1 MFEEFINIFLI
12 DTTHNLYNYIVNFKC
27 SGTTRWFFL
36 HSIINFIVVYYG
48 VNDVYT
54 CITNSS
60 ECYKISWNYN
70 SVKVYNYATL
80 LHIYHC
86 IFFKLTKDDYLHH
99 FLMVAICGTL
109 CYILKSIISSFAL
122 FFLTGLPGA
131 IDYMLLYLVKTNKI
145 NSITEKKIYTFL
157 SAYIRAPGCT
167 YTLAIGMNG
176 IFNYYNQEDYTKL
189 VTLMI
194 TILLIFWNGQYYFM
208 KSHES
213 YIRKI

>member
-1 MFEEFINIFLI
+1 MLQEFINICLI
-12 DTTHNLYNYIVNFKC
+12 DATHNLYNYIVNFKC
-27 SGTTRWFFL
+27 TSTTRWFLL
-36 HSIINFIVVYYG
+36 HSIINFIVVYYSL
-48 VNDVYT
+48 NDVYT
-54 CITNSS
+54 CLIYSSDCYRIPWNNNS
-60 ECYKISWNYN
+60 I
-70 SVKVYNYATL
+70 KVYNYATL

-99 FLMVAICGTL
+99 FLMVVICGTL
-109 CYILKSIISSFAL
+109 CYKLKSIISSFAL

-145 NSITEKKIYTFL
+145 NSIVEKRIYTFL

-176 IFNYYNQEDYTKL
+176 IFNYYNNQDYKNL
-189 VTLMI
+189 LI
-194 TILLIFWNGQYYFM
+194 LSLTIFLIFWNGQYYFM

-213 YIRKI
+213 YIRKV

>member
-1 MFEEFINIFLI
+1 
-12 DTTHNLYNYIVNFKC
+12 
-27 SGTTRWFFL
+27 
-36 HSIINFIVVYYG
+36 
-48 VNDVYT
+48 
-54 CITNSS
+54 
-60 ECYKISWNYN
+60 
-70 SVKVYNYATL
+70 
-80 LHIYHC
+80 
-86 IFFKLTKDDYLHH
+86 
-99 FLMVAICGTL
+99 MVAICGTL
-109 CYILKSIISSFAL
+109 CYILKSIITSFSL

-194 TILLIFWNGQYYFM
+194 TIFLIFWNGQYYFM